1 MDDYGK
7 AECADILINLK
18 LKTILTIEKFEKIS
32 GSTNKILN
40 IYAKKHP
47 RCQRTTKT

>member
-18 LKTILTIEKFEKIS
+18 TILTIEKFEKIS
-32 GSTNKILN
+32 GPTNKILN